1 MSALS
6 SFRKELK
13 YLTQQSYLLASGV
26 SMVTEVPPSSVART
40 LKKRIQSLC
49 TDGQP
54 VTSAA
59 LSTSQ
64 VCTVRKKLPGF
75 SADLLLVFLD
85 TVVHVHL
92 AEEAGIPAHMQ
103 PPSVE
108 DLVAQLGGAGA
119 PVDEWWFRDVVLL
132 SEIRNKIVHGDGKI
146 ALPCQRL
153 TAAGWTDAALASE
166 ACLKSRSFSDF
177 LRFKRAART
186 TANGLLQ

>member
-64 VCTVRKKLPGF
+64 VRTVPCC
-75 SADLLLVFLD
+75 
-85 TVVHVHL
+85 
-92 AEEAGIPAHMQ
+92 EA
-103 PPSVE
+103 S
-108 DLVAQLGGAGA
+108 
-119 PVDEWWFRDVVLL
+119 
-132 SEIRNKIVHGDGKI
+132 
-146 ALPCQRL
+146 
-153 TAAGWTDAALASE
+153 
-166 ACLKSRSFSDF
+166 
-177 LRFKRAART
+177 
-186 TANGLLQ
+186 